1 MSDFGSR
8 LKNIR
13 KTRNITQKDLAKSI
27 QVAQST
33 IANYENNI
41 RFPGSEILKQISDY
55 LKISVDYLLGLKE
68 AEKTED
74 VNNEYNLDTVY
85 LYLIDILMAGEAE
98 EAKRI
103 IKNFT
108 YSGTSS
114 IDIIEY
120 IFIPL
125 LKLIGDKW
133 ERDQISIAQ
142 EHYMTGLVD
151 RLFDFIS
158 ENQIVDQT
166 KDLTVLFMAPT
177 GEEHVISLKMSTE
190 YFRINGWKI
199 IFIGRTIPIKS
210 LLDTIKENRV
220 DLLVLSAL
228 SQSSINGASY
238 LVEAIKSNLQDN
250 KPKFLLGG
258 NIGDSSNQKTINN
271 FIDYYIPS
279 LSILS
284 GSIKKIENDILN
296 RR

>member
-284 GSIKKIENDILN
+284 GSIIKIENDILN